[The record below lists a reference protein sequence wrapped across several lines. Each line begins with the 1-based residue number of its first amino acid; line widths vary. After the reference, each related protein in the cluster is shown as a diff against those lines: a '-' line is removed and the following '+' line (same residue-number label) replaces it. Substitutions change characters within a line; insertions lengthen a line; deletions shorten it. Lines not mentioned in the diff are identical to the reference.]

1 MPTIWQWPNVAIEGP
16 EQAQLAKVRVERRV
30 RRQTVTTGEEA
41 MALEKTCTATQLI
54 ERLRQLVE
62 QHGDIPVYAD
72 DADTGWRLPIG
83 LVHKPADADE
93 EWPERLE
100 IKTDYHGRP
109 KGDF

>member
-1 MPTIWQWPNVAIEGP
+1 
-16 EQAQLAKVRVERRV
+16 
-30 RRQTVTTGEEA
+30 
-41 MALEKTCTATQLI
+41 MALEETCTATQLI

-62 QHGDIPVYAD
+62 QHGDLPVYAD

-83 LVHKPADADE
+83 VVHKISEDNG

-109 KGDF
+109 TGDF

>member
-1 MPTIWQWPNVAIEGP
+1 MV
-16 EQAQLAKVRVERRV
+16 
-30 RRQTVTTGEEA
+30 
-41 MALEKTCTATQLI
+41 LETTCTATQLI

-62 QHGDIPVYAD
+62 QHGDLSVYAD

-83 LVHKPADADE
+83 LVYKPADEGE